1 MSEQIE
7 IIYQNRYWNNLWLAF
22 KPVFQRSD
30 IYRYLS
36 SVIRIIDTTDSIVSD
51 RLETLNNLD
60 DKVAGA
66 EKCRCKLA
74 KLPPEPVDIEVLRK
88 LLKVVQSATDRNTK
102 VTQITANAEEFA
114 GVVLGLAKKFV

>member
-1 MSEQIE
+1 M
-7 IIYQNRYWNNLWLAF
+7 
-22 KPVFQRSD
+22 FQRSD

-51 RLETLNNLD
+51 RLETLNNPD